1 MTSHYAGLNRDS
13 GGIVTDAAHI
23 QQSVTDILTTPKG
36 SRLMRRDYGS
46 DIPALIDNPMTDATR
61 LRVIAAAY
69 EALTAWEPRI
79 SISSIAAHPDG
90 SNITIIINGYSL
102 SGRPV
107 NITTTLSR
115 SKS

>member
-13 GGIVTDAAHI
+13 GGMVTDAAHI

-46 DIPALIDNPMTDATR
+46 DIPDLIDAPSADATR

-79 SISSIAAHPDG
+79 SISSITAHPDKG
-90 SNITIIINGYSL
+90 TMTIIVNGYSL

-107 NITTTLSR
+107 SITTTLSR
-115 SKS
+115 GKP